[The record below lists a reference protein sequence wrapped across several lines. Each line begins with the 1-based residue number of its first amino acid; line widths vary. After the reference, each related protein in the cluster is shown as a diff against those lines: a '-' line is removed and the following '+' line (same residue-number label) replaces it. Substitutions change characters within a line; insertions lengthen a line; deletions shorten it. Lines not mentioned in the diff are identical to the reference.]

1 MRAVV
6 TGAAGFLGSH
16 LCDRLR
22 RDGVEVVGLDNFYTG
37 RRQNLTHLEGDPGF
51 SFFEHD
57 VTRPLDAAAV
67 AGPLDLVFNM
77 ACPGSPFAFQR
88 DPVFTLDTNYLGTKV
103 LLELALEK
111 GAIML
116 QASTSEVYGDP
127 TLHPQTESYWGNV
140 NCFGPRACYD
150 EGKRV
155 AETLMLEYARRF
167 DARIKVVRIFNTYGP
182 RMDPEDGRIVSQFIV
197 QALRGEPITVFGDG
211 SQTRCFCYVDDLID
225 GLVKMATG
233 DPSFTGP
240 VNLGSQDELT
250 ALEVARTIKEMT
262 GSSSPIVF
270 QALPEDDPKKRKPD
284 LTLAESRLDWRPLIP
299 FGRGAELTIEYFRS
313 GGLGR

>member
-1 MRAVV
+1 MRALV

-22 RDGVEVVGLDNFYTG
+22 RDGIEVLGLDNFYTG
-37 RRQNLTHLEGDPGF
+37 RRENLTHLEGDPGF
-51 SFFEHD
+51 SFSEHD
-57 VTRPLDAAAV
+57 VRRPLDAAAV
-67 AGPLDLVFNM
+67 TGPLDLVFNM

-88 DPVFTLDTNYLGTKV
+88 DPVFTLDTNYLGTRNV
-103 LLELALEK
+103 LELALDK
-111 GAIML
+111 DAVML
-116 QASTSEVYGDP
+116 QASTSEIYGDP
-127 TLHPQTESYWGNV
+127 TVHPQTESYWGNV

-167 DARIKVVRIFNTYGP
+167 GARIKVVRIFNTYGP

-197 QALRGEPITVFGDG
+197 QALRGEPITIFGDG
-211 SQTRCFCYVDDLID
+211 SQTRSFCYVDDLID
-225 GLVKMATG
+225 GLVKMATSES
-233 DPSFTGP
+233 SFTGP

-250 ALEVARTIKEMT
+250 ALEVARIIKEMT

-270 QALPEDDPKKRKPD
+270 QPLPEDDPKKRKPD
-284 LTLAESRLDWRPLIP
+284 IALAESQLDWRPVVP
-299 FGRGAELTIEYFRS
+299 FGPGVKLTIEHLRS
-313 GGLGR
+313 ADPGR

>member
-1 MRAVV
+1 MRALV

-22 RDGVEVVGLDNFYTG
+22 RDGVEVLGLDNFYTG
-37 RRQNLTHLEGDPGF
+37 RRENLTHLEGDPGF
-51 SFFEHD
+51 SFVEHD
-57 VTRPLDAAAV
+57 VRRPLDAAAV

-88 DPVFTLDTNYLGTKV
+88 DPVFTLDTNYLGTRNV
-103 LLELALEK
+103 LELALGK
-111 GAIML
+111 DAVML
-116 QASTSEVYGDP
+116 QASTSEIYGDP
-127 TLHPQTESYWGNV
+127 TVHPQTESYWGNV

-167 DARIKVVRIFNTYGP
+167 GARIKVVRIFNTYGP

-197 QALRGEPITVFGDG
+197 QALRGEPITIFGDG
-211 SQTRCFCYVDDLID
+211 TQTRSFCYVDDLID
-225 GLVKMATG
+225 GLVKTATSES
-233 DPSFTGP
+233 SFTGP

-250 ALEVARTIKEMT
+250 VLDVARAIKEMT
-262 GSSSPIVF
+262 GSSSSIVF

-284 LTLAESRLDWRPLIP
+284 IALAESQLDWRPVVP
-299 FGRGAELTIEYFRS
+299 FGQGVKLTVEYFRS
-313 GGLGR
+313 AGFGR